1 MTIGMAHPTVV
12 KMTETKKKNLFLFQ
26 FYGVSYRNKVSHVST
41 ITKETALD
49 FVADDEVQQ

>member
-1 MTIGMAHPTVV
+1 MTIGIAHFTVV
-12 KMTETKKKNLFLFQ
+12 KMTETKMLILFQ